1 MGLEQRIWNQDQLQK
16 MNEEA
21 FLVEMLDMLQIS
33 PVTAEDDSAIKR
45 MKVKLDNVEAMIK
58 GRLDT

>member
-1 MGLEQRIWNQDQLQK
+1 MGLEQKIWNQDQLQK

-33 PVTAEDDSAIKR
+33 PVTAEDDSDIQR
-45 MKVKLDNVEAMIK
+45 MKVKLDNVEAMIE
-58 GRLDT
+58 GRLNT

>member
-1 MGLEQRIWNQDQLQK
+1 MGLEQKIWNQDQLQK

-33 PVTAEDDSAIKR
+33 PVTAEDDSDIKR

>member
-1 MGLEQRIWNQDQLQK
+1 MGLEQKIWNQDQLQK

-33 PVTAEDDSAIKR
+33 PVTAEDDSDIQR
-45 MKVKLDNVEAMIK
+45 MKLKLDNVEAMIE

>member
-1 MGLEQRIWNQDQLQK
+1 MGLEQKIWNQDQLQK

-33 PVTAEDDSAIKR
+33 PVTAEDDSDIQR
-45 MKVKLDNVEAMIK
+45 MKVKLDNVEAMIE

>member
-1 MGLEQRIWNQDQLQK
+1 MGLEQKIWNQDQLQK

-33 PVTAEDDSAIKR
+33 PVTADDDSDIKR